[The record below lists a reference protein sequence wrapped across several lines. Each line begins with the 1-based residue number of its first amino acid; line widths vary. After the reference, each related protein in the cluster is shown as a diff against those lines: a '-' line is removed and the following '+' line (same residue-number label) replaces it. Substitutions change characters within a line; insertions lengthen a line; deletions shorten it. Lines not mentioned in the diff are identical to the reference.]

1 MDQEIDLRQYIAVL
15 LKYKFWIA
23 GLAVL
28 AAVVAAVVSLML
40 APTYEAT
47 ALVAVTEPQY
57 ELQFDARIRSPSDDV
72 QPPYKAYP
80 LLATS
85 DEVVSALIA
94 DLGDTLE
101 GKERTIEGLRAML
114 EAESNGDPSII
125 RLSVRNGDPGRAAL
139 IANQWAERFVQA
151 ANELYAQSSG
161 ELDFFTEQQTEAEST
176 LAEAEEAMID
186 FQARNRAAI
195 LETQLNDAQEA
206 LRTTLKSAHSLETTV
221 QDARALRDRLHAQ
234 EINAPALT
242 SDELTALL
250 IELSAL
256 NRGDSRLQLQLSTTQ
271 DLGEKT
277 VGDQIAFLDS
287 LIVVL
292 EGRLVQLEEQAQA
305 LEPEIL
311 ALQEA
316 SQEARTEQDRLSRA
330 HSLARDTFLSLS
342 RKATEARIA
351 AQDKTGE
358 VRLASRAT
366 PSDRPV
372 SPRKTLNTLAAGVL
386 GLMVGIVAALAI
398 EYWRSGQQDAPS
410 S

>member
-1 MDQEIDLRQYIAVL
+1 M
-15 LKYKFWIA
+15 
-23 GLAVL
+23 
-28 AAVVAAVVSLML
+28 
-40 APTYEAT
+40 
-47 ALVAVTEPQY
+47 
-57 ELQFDARIRSPSDDV
+57 
-72 QPPYKAYP
+72 
-80 LLATS
+80 
-85 DEVVSALIA
+85 
-94 DLGDTLE
+94 
-101 GKERTIEGLRAML
+101 TIE
-114 EAESNGDPSII
+114 
-125 RLSVRNGDPGRAAL
+125 
-139 IANQWAERFVQA
+139 
-151 ANELYAQSSG
+151 
-161 ELDFFTEQQTEAEST
+161 
-176 LAEAEEAMID
+176 
-186 FQARNRAAI
+186 
-195 LETQLNDAQEA
+195 
-206 LRTTLKSAHSLETTV
+206 
-221 QDARALRDRLHAQ
+221 DARALRNRLRAQ
-234 EINAPALT
+234 EINALAVT

-256 NRGDSRLQLQLSTTQ
+256 NRGDSRLQLQLSTAQ

-292 EGRLVQLEEQAQA
+292 EGRLVQLEEKARA

-330 HSLARDTFLSLS
+330 QSLARDTFLSLS
-342 RKATEARIA
+342 RKAAEARVA
-351 AQDKTGE
+351 AQDTTGD

-372 SPRKTLNTLAAGVL
+372 SPRKTLNTLAAGAL